1 MQVQPVI
8 KKIINELSIDC
19 DRFFDEVADK
29 NEEIA
34 QTEQRKLQQAISNAR
49 SANTAAE
56 LKGLE
61 GAGGLS
67 EESAA
72 PKANEGNVEATL
84 YKSVFFN
91 HLN

>member
-34 QTEQRKLQQAISNAR
+34 QAEQRKI
-49 SANTAAE
+49 
-56 LKGLE
+56 
-61 GAGGLS
+61 
-67 EESAA
+67 
-72 PKANEGNVEATL
+72 
-84 YKSVFFN
+84 
-91 HLN
+91 